1 MPVSRR
7 LLGRSILFFTL
18 SLVSLAGLGAS
29 LGACEAGDRSA
40 AAESAA
46 ESLAEHESAHGEPA
60 TAPLALSAEG
70 TRFDPAVEASSLPEG
85 AWICDMG
92 TVHYARSVQ
101 GDGECPICH
110 MRLVQRTTGDN

>member
-1 MPVSRR
+1 MVWCGEVLFERS
-7 LLGRSILFFTL
+7 LLSSSGGIF
-18 SLVSLAGLGAS
+18 AS
-29 LGACEAGDRSA
+29 SK
-40 AAESAA
+40 
-46 ESLAEHESAHGEPA
+46 
-60 TAPLALSAEG
+60 AEG